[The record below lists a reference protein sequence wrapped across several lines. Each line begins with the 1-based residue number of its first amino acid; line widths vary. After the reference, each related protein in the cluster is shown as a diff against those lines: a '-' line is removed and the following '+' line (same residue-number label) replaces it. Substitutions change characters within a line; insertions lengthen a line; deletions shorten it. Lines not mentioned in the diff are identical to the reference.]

1 MVIKMVNV
9 LGTDI
14 KDTWSFVD
22 GDLEIVTDMEN
33 LEQACT
39 NRLNT
44 NLEFYQWCYDNYGGD
59 LFKVIGMVNN
69 DHALEY
75 LRIEVETILKQDPRI
90 REVQA
95 TCYKNDPISI
105 YADIDILT
113 INSEEMV
120 TVNLVINED
129 YKVKI
134 NNKGEEDGTNR

>member
-1 MVIKMVNV
+1 M
-9 LGTDI
+9 LGTDF

-22 GDLEIVTDMEN
+22 GDLEIVTDIEN

-44 NLEFYQWCYDNYGGD
+44 NKEFYQWCYDNYGGD
-59 LFKVIGMVNN
+59 IFKVIGMVNN

-75 LRIEVETILKQDPRI
+75 LRIEIESILMQDPRI

-95 TCYKNDPISI
+95 DCYKSDPISI
-105 YADIDILT
+105 YADVDILT

-120 TVNLVINED
+120 TINLVINDD
-129 YKVKI
+129 YVVKI
-134 NNKGEEDGTNR
+134 NEEAK

>member
-1 MVIKMVNV
+1 M

-22 GDLEIVTDMEN
+22 GDLEIVTDIEN

-44 NLEFYQWCYDNYGGD
+44 NEEFYRWCYEKYGGD

-75 LRIEVETILKQDPRI
+75 LRIEIESILMQDPRI

-95 TCYKNDPISI
+95 DCYKNDPISI
-105 YADIDILT
+105 YADVNILT

-120 TVNLVINED
+120 TINLVINDD
-129 YKVKI
+129 YRVKI
-134 NNKGEEDGTNR
+134 NEEAK